1 VRQTG
6 LKKINGVVPIVP
18 TPFTAGGEIDGA
30 ALRRLVEFARA
41 GGACAI
47 CLPAYAS
54 EFYKLTEAERRQV
67 VVEAVAQA
75 AGRIPVL
82 AQVNYPSARQA
93 AENAR
98 FAQEAGADAVA
109 VAAPR
114 LFPLAESDLL
124 RYFDGVLN
132 VIDIPVLIQDFH
144 PTGQAVGPRFA
155 AELHRAFPQFRYLKL
170 EEPLMAA
177 KVQAILQA
185 TGGEV
190 GVLEGWGGMY
200 MLELIRAGICG
211 VMPGLAV
218 ADLLAVAF
226 RLAAAGKRVEA
237 YEVFEGVL
245 PQIVYSLQH
254 MELFHRA
261 EKMLLQARGVLDSA
275 EVRQAAMELR
285 PADAEHIGFLNE
297 RILALLD
304 RLGMPRNPAVSPAE
318 GLAGGRPA
326 LP

>member
-1 VRQTG
+1 LEDQVMLQTG
-6 LKKINGVVPIVP
+6 LKKIDGVVPIVP
-18 TPFTAGGEIDGA
+18 TPFTSSEEIDWG
-30 ALRRLVEFARA
+30 ALRGLVEFARA

-54 EFYKLTEAERRQV
+54 EFYKLTEPERRRV

-75 AGRIPVL
+75 SGRIPVI

-93 AENAR
+93 ADNAK
-98 FAQEAGADAVA
+98 FAQDAGADAVA
-109 VAAPR
+109 VAVPR
-114 LFPLAESDLL
+114 LFPLPEADLL
-124 RYFDGVLN
+124 RYFDCVLN
-132 VIDIPVLIQDFH
+132 AVELPVLIQDFN

-155 AELHRAFPQFRYLKL
+155 AELHRAFPHFRYLKL
-170 EEPLMAA
+170 EEPLMAG
-177 KVQAILQA
+177 KIEAILQA

-200 MLELIRAGICG
+200 MLELIPAGICG

-218 ADLLAVAF
+218 ADLLGVAF
-226 RLAAAGKRVEA
+226 RLASGGKRLEA
-237 YEVFEGVL
+237 YEVFERVL
-245 PQIVYSLQH
+245 PQIVFSLQH

-275 EVRQAAMELR
+275 HVRHAGMELD
-285 PADAEHIGFLNE
+285 PADAEHIRFLNE

-304 RLGMPRNPAVSPAE
+304 RLGMPHNPAN
-318 GLAGGRPA
+318 
-326 LP
+326 